1 MFLYLVQHG
10 IPKPKSEDPSQSLS
24 DIGKA
29 EIEAVAKVASSLN
42 LKISKIFHS
51 NKLRA
56 IQTAEILEKYLK
68 PEEGRE
74 EAEGLKPLDDIKIWI
89 EKIKELN
96 KPIMLVG
103 HLPHLAKLSSFL
115 ITGDEEKLVINFRQG
130 AIVCLEKKENNWI
143 INWILHPDF
152 CKI

>member
-29 EIEAVAKVASSLN
+29 EVEAVAKVASSLN

-74 EAEGLKPLDDIKIWI
+74 EAEGLKPLDDIKIWV

-115 ITGDEEKLVINFRQG
+115 ITGDEEKPVINFRQG

>member
-24 DIGKA
+24 DIGKT
-29 EIEAVAKVASSLN
+29 EVEAVAKVASSLN

-68 PEEGRE
+68 PEEGRQ
-74 EAEGLKPLDDIKIWI
+74 EAEGLKPLDDIKIWV

-115 ITGDEEKLVINFRQG
+115 ITGDEEKPVINFRQG
-130 AIVCLEKKENNWI
+130 AIICLEKRENNWM